1 MRRYASRQALQS
13 LTELNVT
20 PLIDLAFVLL
30 IIFMITTPL
39 IEANIDLIVPTS
51 VSAEGAVDI
60 KDVQLV
66 AIDRSGII
74 TLNEQPVSVEELKA
88 ELVSIRSRQPDAA
101 VVLRADR
108 DLTIQVLTSLMDA
121 VKEAGITKVGL
132 MTRTDESPAASQR

>member
-1 MRRYASRQALQS
+1 MRRYASRQALQT

-51 VSAEGAVDI
+51 RSAEGAVDI
-60 KDVQLV
+60 RDVQLV
-66 AIDRSGII
+66 AIDRAGVV
-74 TLNEQPVSVEELKA
+74 TLNETPVSVEELRA
-88 ELVSIRSRQPDAA
+88 ELAAIRERQPDVA

-108 DLTIQVLTSLMDA
+108 DLTIQVLISLMDA
-121 VKEAGITKVGL
+121 VKDAGITKVGL
-132 MTRTDESPAASQR
+132 MTRADESPAAGSR